1 MASIQ
6 ETFEWAIPIS
16 DEEKSKIWEK
26 AILTVDTNVL
36 LDLYRFHP
44 ETTEQILNGIKS
56 FQGRVWLSHQVASE
70 FFKNRNKVI
79 LDAEKNLI
87 AGKEKIN
94 SLSKE
99 VESTLNKALDTLLDG
114 LSSNRTISKKLI
126 DNLKNGLKEKTHE
139 FAKLSDDIIKNFTSE
154 ETTKV
159 TPQKDDILLKII
171 EIFDK
176 NLGDSFGSKSDK
188 ETLINTAKER
198 YKNKIPP
205 GYKDENKE
213 DNTYGDFFLWEQIL
227 RYAEKEKKSI
237 ILVTSEQKEDWWEK
251 ISGKNLGLRHEM
263 KEEAFSRLDKG
274 NKVLVYQTTNF
285 LQTVH
290 EKYESLG
297 KGRDKDK
304 IENDGI
310 LDNALAEIRMLEKER
325 SRSHEAFESI
335 RLSSFQE
342 NHEWRI
348 AKNINQQVIYASEY
362 FNFGY
367 LICDVTRPVRH
378 FTISGK
384 FSPNLIEI
392 PILTVHLEQS
402 PIPYAH
408 RNSLSVH
415 AGTGKNYDFNINTKA
430 TMHGISLLPGRYVF
444 KYFAYTEIGIDN
456 DELICF
462 CPECGSYTYLKEI
475 GQCVECEFQLS
486 TSSCQLC
493 GNDIDLNDIGCYPLC
508 GHCYYFTNEMDS
520 DDS

>member
-1 MASIQ
+1 MASIK

-16 DEEKSKIWEK
+16 DEEKSQIWEK

-44 ETTEQILNGIKS
+44 ETTKQILNGIKS
-56 FQGRVWLSHQVASE
+56 FKDRVWLSHQVASE

-79 LDAEKNLI
+79 FDAEKNLI
-87 AGKEKIN
+87 AGKEKID

-99 VESTLNKALDTLLDG
+99 LESILNKALDTHLDG
-114 LSSNRTISKKLI
+114 LSSNRTISKELI
-126 DNLKNGLKEKTHE
+126 DNLKNKLKLKTRE
-139 FAKLSDDIIKNFTSE
+139 IAELSNNIIKEFTSE

-159 TPQKDDILLKII
+159 TPQDDDILSKII

-176 NLGDSFGSKSDK
+176 NLGDSFGDDQ
-188 ETLINTAKER
+188 ENLITLAKER

-263 KEEAFSRLDKG
+263 KKEAFSRLDKG

-310 LDNALAEIRMLEKER
+310 LDALADIRMLEKER
-325 SRSHEAFESI
+325 SRSHETFESI
-335 RLSSFQE
+335 KLSSFQE
-342 NHEWRI
+342 THEWRI

-384 FSPNLIEI
+384 FSPNLVEI
-392 PILTVHLEQS
+392 PILTVHLEKS
-402 PIPYAH
+402 PISYAQ
-408 RNSLSVH
+408 NSLSVH
-415 AGTGKNYDFNINTKA
+415 AGTGKIYDFNINTKA
-430 TMHGISLLPGRYVF
+430 TMHGIPLLPGQYVF
-444 KYFAYTEIGIDN
+444 KYFAYTGIGIDN
-456 DELICF
+456 DELIGF
-462 CPECGSYTYLKEI
+462 CPECGSYSYLKEI
-475 GQCVECEFQLS
+475 DQCVECEFQLS
-486 TSSCQLC
+486 ESSCKQC
-493 GNDIDLNDIGCYPLC
+493 GNDIDLNDIECYPLC
-508 GHCYYFTNEMDS
+508 GYCHYITNEMDS
-520 DDS
+520 DDN